1 MQSGITGSF
10 WAKILIIADVS
21 SICDTHSIPNTS
33 CVSIYLN
40 LHDNWMGWNRYDYL
54 SHCRSEKGSG
64 RRVETV
70 AFCLLVSSHRLDWGG
85 QRWVNLRLMA
95 WSLHFWV
102 SENRESIKHK
112 WLQFTHMQH
121 ELMFIFS
128 HGNLFSGIAESM
140 KAAASATGLLR
151 RAKAR
156 SWEWKSHSESQSC
169 LISMQYF
176 ISFENYKFDCFTLF
190 HSELKSRGREAVK
203 IYPRLFL
210 VRAKYLNETN

>member
-40 LHDNWMGWNRYDYL
+40 LHDNWMGWSRYDYL

-95 WSLHFWV
+95 WRLHFWV

-112 WLQFTHMQH
+112 WLQFTHSSMNSCSSFLMETCSQVSQNPWKLQWVPQGSRA
-121 ELMFIFS
+121 ELMQDP
-128 HGNLFSGIAESM
+128 GNG
-140 KAAASATGLLR
+140 K
-151 RAKAR
+151 
-156 SWEWKSHSESQSC
+156 
-169 LISMQYF
+169 
-176 ISFENYKFDCFTLF
+176 
-190 HSELKSRGREAVK
+190 
-203 IYPRLFL
+203 P
-210 VRAKYLNETN
+210 